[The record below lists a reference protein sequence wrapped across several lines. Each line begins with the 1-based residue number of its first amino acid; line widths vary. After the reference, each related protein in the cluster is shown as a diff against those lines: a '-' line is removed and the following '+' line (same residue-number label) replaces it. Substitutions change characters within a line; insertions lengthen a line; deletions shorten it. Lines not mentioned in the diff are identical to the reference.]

1 MIYWGIGALGAALVA
16 GMAYRKQSLSLSGM
30 AAAILM
36 GTVYFGAAQGTW
48 FWFGLLLL
56 FFISS
61 SILSK
66 VKAERK
72 HELEKSYAKTGR
84 RDAGQVFANGG
95 AGMAACLGY
104 ALWPDP
110 FWAYFVL
117 GTLAAVTADTWATE
131 LGGLSRRQPRSL
143 LTWRPVPAGTSGG
156 VSLLGSGAALLGAL
170 MIGGAGWL
178 LLAWPEW
185 ESWAAWLGLG
195 ETVSGWGGS
204 LGQFAGGSREGSIA
218 LPMGLS
224 LGKWLLIGGTSG
236 FAGAY
241 VDSLLGATVQRM
253 YRCQVCDKL
262 VEVEVHCGK
271 PTLPDRGMV
280 WMNNDAV
287 NILSALTAGLIAAG
301 LGLSLG

>member
-16 GMAYRKQSLSLSGM
+16 GLAYRKHSLSLSGM
-30 AAAILM
+30 VAAIVM
-36 GTVYFGAAQGTW
+36 GTVYFGAAQGAW

-61 SILSK
+61 SLLSRL
-66 VKAERK
+66 KAEHK

-104 ALWPDP
+104 VLWPDP
-110 FWAYFVL
+110 FWAYFFV

-143 LTWRPVPAGTSGG
+143 LTWRTVPAGTSGG
-156 VSLLGSGAALLGAL
+156 VSLLGSTAALAGAL
-170 MIGGAGWL
+170 LLGGAGWL

-185 ESWAAWLGLG
+185 ESWAVWLGLG
-195 ETVSGWGGS
+195 ETVSALISQLAQW
-204 LGQFAGGSREGSIA
+204 AGGSPEILSA

-224 LGKWLLIGGTSG
+224 LGQWLLIGGISG
-236 FAGAY
+236 FVGAY

-253 YRCQVCDKL
+253 YRCSECGKL
-262 VEVEVHCGK
+262 VEVEVHCEK
-271 PTLPDRGMV
+271 PALPDRGLT

-287 NILSALTAGLIAAG
+287 NILSALTAGFIAAG
-301 LGLSLG
+301 LGIWLG